1 METQISLKDFTI
13 GNIDLNK
20 TQLNYLTQTIFNIQP
35 YVQEYIRGELNPL
48 QAIANKYILSMQE
61 VLKKI
66 QYTMQLYEERK
77 KYLNFLQQGNQIA
90 INYAENANKIK
101 DSDILEIQKEIIV
114 LTDLFTLQI
123 QQALGKNLS
132 LVYVYQS
139 KQANV
144 VEVYEIKK
152 IQDILKIRATSK
164 GSLEVRLHATKKELS
179 EVAEKIPREIFS
191 IGQGQAKLLDIT
203 YKEIIRRYNTYRNTE
218 KYKSLILWNMKSRPK
233 WHGMF
238 LSQKGDLTEAY
249 MNFVVKE
256 NLGQFSGNV
265 NNPPETDIE
274 TFMKIVEG
282 VDAVFGGIQGDI
294 SWEQEK
300 MQIAVKTL
308 SAQPQGILQTIQMAK
323 DLLTGQIDINN
334 FNNYKK
340 KWERQGR
347 NKILE
352 MTEKQVKKTLKEQ
365 IGKNIGALTK

>member
-1 METQISLKDFTI
+1 MEAQISLKDFTI
-13 GNIDLNK
+13 GDIDLNK

-35 YVQEYIRGELNPL
+35 YIQEYIRRELNPL

-61 VLKKI
+61 ALKKI

-90 INYAENANKIK
+90 INYAENTNKIK
-101 DSDILEIQKEIIV
+101 DSDILEIQKEIII

-123 QQALGKNLS
+123 QRALGKNLS

-144 VEVYEIKK
+144 VEVYEVKK

-164 GSLEVRLHATKKELS
+164 GGLEAKLKATKKELN
-179 EVAEKIPREIFS
+179 EIAEKIPREIFS
-191 IGQGQAKLLDIT
+191 IGQKQAKLLDIT
-203 YKEIIRRYNTYRNTE
+203 YKEIIRRYNTYRNTK
-218 KYKSLILWNMKSRPK
+218 KYKSLILWNMKTRPK

-238 LSQKGDLTEAY
+238 LSQKGDLAEAY

-308 SAQPQGILQTIQMAK
+308 SASPQGILQTIQMAK

-334 FNNYKK
+334 FNDYKK

-352 MTEKQVKKTLKEQ
+352 MTEKQVKRTLKEQ
-365 IGKNIGALTK
+365 IEKNMGALTK

>member
-1 METQISLKDFTI
+1 MESQISLKDFTI
-13 GNIDLNK
+13 GDINLNK

-48 QAIANKYILSMQE
+48 QAIANKYILGMQE
-61 VLKKI
+61 ALKKI
-66 QYTMQLYEERK
+66 QYTIQLYEERK

-90 INYAENANKIK
+90 INYAENTNKIK

-123 QQALGKNLS
+123 QRALGKNLS

-144 VEVYEIKK
+144 VEVYEVKK

-164 GSLEVRLHATKKELS
+164 GSLEVRLRATKKELNN
-179 EVAEKIPREIFS
+179 VAEKIPREIFS
-191 IGQGQAKLLDIT
+191 IGQEQAKLLDIT

-218 KYKSLILWNMKSRPK
+218 KYRSLILWNMKSRPK

-256 NLGQFSGNV
+256 NLGQFFGNV

-323 DLLTGQIDINN
+323 DLLTGQINVNN
-334 FNNYKK
+334 FNNYAK
-340 KWERQGR
+340 KWKRNGR
-347 NKILE
+347 NTINE
-352 MTEKQVKKTLKEQ
+352 FTEKQAKIALEELFSKLK
-365 IGKNIGALTK
+365 